1 MVDDNM
7 GLLMTISINSK
18 SNISPIFFTIHVYC
32 RVARCF
38 MLSRILAVFRFARF
52 FLAQKDDKNFFK
64 FDHFN
69 FCVNILKQFVKFCS
83 CLLLCRV
90 MPRNRIRHQRSRSN
104 RIRNTDISY
113 LSLVPSPTARY
124 TVVSK
129 TVVPSFC

>member
-83 CLLLCRV
+83 SLLLCRV
-90 MPRNRIRHQRSRSN
+90 MPRNRIRQQRSRSG
-104 RIRNTDISY
+104 RISNTDICLLY
-113 LSLVPSPTARY
+113 TILYSPLY
-124 TVVSK
+124 IVVSK